1 MNRISPDHPC
11 FGGDH
16 RIYRETV
23 RRRYLARRE
32 RTAWLTLIAS
42 LCTVLWLFL
51 ASNIHIAG
59 QPVAGLIAIP
69 IAGLT
74 AWAFVTLAEIDK
86 IKNP

>member
-11 FGGDH
+11 FGGDQH
-16 RIYRETV
+16 LYRKTA
-23 RRRYLARRE
+23 RARYLARRE
-32 RTAWLTLIAS
+32 RTAWLTLIGS

-51 ASNIHIAG
+51 AANIRIAG
-59 QPVAGLIAIP
+59 QPVTGLIAIP

-74 AWAFVTLAEIDK
+74 AWAFITLADLDK